1 MIQKMTIWVVHGTLA
16 PHHQQHQG
24 KLNFDNE
31 STIPINSSVPKVKCL
46 SILSSSGDSRPMT
59 PTAEAADLLGARV
72 EGAAGSPIQM
82 HDDTPLAHID
92 AGQDQSIDAIQGG
105 DAAESAIDQ
114 DEEHEAEESFA
125 LAPIDASA
133 LRGITKTKRKRKL
146 IVDEVK
152 NISGE
157 EMKSQLAN
165 TSDIITTL
173 DLAPPTKRLMF
184 WKETGGWEKLFTT
197 PSTNNRT
204 KDLLKVCVSSTHN
217 K

>member
-1 MIQKMTIWVVHGTLA
+1 MAGTSELLDNRA
-16 PHHQQHQG
+16 P
-24 KLNFDNE
+24 
-31 STIPINSSVPKVKCL
+31 
-46 SILSSSGDSRPMT
+46 SR
-59 PTAEAADLLGARV
+59 AA
-72 EGAAGSPIQM
+72 SPIQT
-82 HDDTPLAHID
+82 HDDTTLANID
-92 AGQDQSIDAIQGG
+92 AGQDQSIDAIPGV
-105 DAAESAIDQ
+105 DAAESALDQ
-114 DEEHEAEESFA
+114 DDEHEAEESFA

-204 KDLLKVCVSSTHN
+204 KDLLKVCLDIFSL
-217 K
+217 